1 MSKPRRELPDP
12 AISRLDP
19 SHERDAFDCG
29 NQTLNRYLSSIAT
42 QDLRRGLAV
51 QYVMTLPP
59 SREVVGYFTLAASSI
74 DLVELPAP
82 VRRRLPPGVVIG
94 ASLLGR
100 LAVDRKHQGE
110 GLAALMVAAAAN
122 MSFVQNPLGCVAM
135 IVDAI
140 DATAIEFYEHLG
152 FVRAPEGPRRLFLLR
167 ASLAKYL

>member
-51 QYVMTLPP
+51 PYVMTLPP

-100 LAVDRKHQGE
+100 LA
-110 GLAALMVAAAAN
+110 AAA
-122 MSFVQNPLGCVAM
+122 G
-135 IVDAI
+135 
-140 DATAIEFYEHLG
+140 
-152 FVRAPEGPRRLFLLR
+152 
-167 ASLAKYL
+167 